1 MELHINKISKSYG
14 SLTILHDVTMTL
26 RQDTCYCLMSPS
38 GSGKTTLLRI
48 LMGLEH
54 PDSGSVTVSS
64 PEKQLVS
71 ISSLKVSAVFQE
83 DLLVSFLSPVE
94 NVKLTA
100 GAFMEPSL
108 IRQEMKKLLPEE
120 CLDRP
125 VSTLSGGMKR
135 RTAILRAML
144 TPSELLLMDEPFT
157 GLDEEMRRHV
167 IAYIR
172 KMRGQRF
179 LLLTTHQAEEAQLL
193 NGQIITLS

>member
-14 SLTILHDVTMTL
+14 SLTVLHNITMTL
-26 RQDTCYCLMSPS
+26 QQDICYCLMSPS

-54 PDSGSVTVSS
+54 PDSGSVTISS
-64 PEKQLVS
+64 PGKQLVS

-83 DLLVSFLSPVE
+83 DRLVSFLSPVE
-94 NVKLTA
+94 NVRLTA

-172 KMRGQRF
+172 QTRGQRF
-179 LLLTTHQAEEAQLL
+179 LLVATHQAEEVQLL
-193 NGQIITLS
+193 DGQIITLS